1 MNESGEIIRN
11 KARLVAK
18 GFTQTEG
25 LDFDESYAPVARLD
39 AIRLFLAFAAHKDFK
54 VYQMDVKSAFLNGE
68 LAEEVYV
75 EQPPGFE
82 VSSESRMVYKLQK
95 ALYGLKQAPRAW
107 YDTLAKYLLESGFK
121 KGEVDKT
128 LFTLN
133 HDGKLLLVQVY
144 VDDII
149 FGSKDKQLC
158 DDFANLMKN
167 KFEMSMM
174 GELNYFL
181 GLQVK
186 QLNDGIFI
194 SQTKYAKDMLNKFN
208 LKPSEKNA
216 MIPMSIGTKMTYT
229 ESDKSIEEHKYR
241 KLIGSL
247 LYLTASRPDIQ
258 YAVGV
263 CARFQ
268 TNPMQ
273 SHYNIAM
280 KILRYVKGTVDVGL
294 WYPKESGLSLA
305 GYSDADYA
313 GSLLDRKST
322 SGTCQFLGT
331 RLISWFSKKQNS
343 IATSTTE
350 AEYIAAVFCATQ
362 ILWIQQQLR
371 DYGLNEDKT
380 PIFCDNTSAI
390 DITQNPKFHART
402 KHIDVR
408 HHFIR
413 DHVEK
418 GNIEILKIGT
428 EDQLADIFTKP
439 LQERRFLTLRH
450 SLGLMELPKE
460 LKSSNL

>member
-1 MNESGEIIRN
+1 MGFQKQMYESGEITRN

-39 AIRLFLAFAAHKDFK
+39 AIRLFLAFAAHNDFT

-107 YDTLAKYLLESGFK
+107 YDTLARYLLESGFK
-121 KGEVDKT
+121 KGDVDKT

-158 DDFANLMKN
+158 EDFAELMKC

-216 MIPMSIGTKMTYT
+216 KIPMSIGTKMTYT
-229 ESDKSIEEHKYR
+229 ESEKSVEEHKYR

-247 LYLTASRPDIQ
+247 LYLTASRPNIQ

-273 SHYNIAM
+273 SH
-280 KILRYVKGTVDVGL
+280 
-294 WYPKESGLSLA
+294 
-305 GYSDADYA
+305 
-313 GSLLDRKST
+313 
-322 SGTCQFLGT
+322 
-331 RLISWFSKKQNS
+331 
-343 IATSTTE
+343 
-350 AEYIAAVFCATQ
+350 
-362 ILWIQQQLR
+362 
-371 DYGLNEDKT
+371 
-380 PIFCDNTSAI
+380 
-390 DITQNPKFHART
+390 
-402 KHIDVR
+402 
-408 HHFIR
+408 
-413 DHVEK
+413 
-418 GNIEILKIGT
+418 
-428 EDQLADIFTKP
+428 
-439 LQERRFLTLRH
+439 
-450 SLGLMELPKE
+450 
-460 LKSSNL
+460 